1 MFGQLW
7 AWCPGAARWVVV
19 VREGVLDLV
28 DVDEVLV
35 VEPLAPAATAPP
47 AAIAPTVTATA
58 MKRLRMNIGCSFLE
72 GGVGRRPISYHTAYK

>member
-7 AWCPGAARWVVV
+7 AWCPGAARWVVL

-28 DVDEVLV
+28 EVEVLD

-47 AAIAPTVTATA
+47 AAMAPTVTATA
-58 MKRLRMNIGCSFLE
+58 MKLLRMDIGSSFVE
-72 GGVGRRPISYHTAYK
+72 VGSGGGP